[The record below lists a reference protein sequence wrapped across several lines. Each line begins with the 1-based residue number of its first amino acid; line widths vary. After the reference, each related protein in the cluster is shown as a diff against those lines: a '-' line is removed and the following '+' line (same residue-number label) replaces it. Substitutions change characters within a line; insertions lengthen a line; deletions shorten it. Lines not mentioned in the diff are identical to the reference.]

1 MGDREFIVMTD
12 CGNDF
17 RNREYWGFLDRL
29 RVWAT
34 LGVVLLH
41 TVTGVLDGC
50 DLTGRESA
58 RMVFVALRSMNVWC
72 VPVFLMISG
81 FLFLRPEKK
90 LGFREMLGKY
100 VKRVALAL
108 AAFGT
113 PFALMEL
120 VVGNGSFRPRML
132 LEAFAMVLRGESWA
146 HLWYLYLILGLYL
159 VTPVLRWVMGKL
171 PGACFYALLLVLML
185 AGSIWPFVRTILGW
199 PGEYG
204 NPAYVMYLF
213 YYLLG
218 HVFYLWRGGVTKRAG
233 LSAVIAGIGMQLLG
247 TVLCMV
253 REELFLMT
261 YYNPF
266 NLAGSALLFFGVMG
280 VCAEDMAESVAAPGE
295 NSAVES
301 KIGKEPEGERRVQ
314 AGDLQERCVKER
326 NGQEKAEEQATEQ
339 NRDRDIHRDIDKD
352 RGSDRGSDIDRDAGK
367 VMGHTGRA
375 DRAWSSLGELCFGVY
390 LVHPVFLNF
399 FYKFLGVSP
408 LSFALPLSLPVFYLV
423 TLGGAFLVSFLLH
436 KIPFMRKYV
445 V

>member
-1 MGDREFIVMTD
+1 MGDREFTVMTD
-12 CGNDF
+12 CGNDLK
-17 RNREYWGFLDRL
+17 NNEYWGFLDRL

-41 TVTGVLDGC
+41 TVTGVLDSC

-58 RMVFVALRSMNVWC
+58 RMVFVALRSMTVWC

-81 FLFLRPEKK
+81 FLFLRPERK
-90 LGFREMLGKY
+90 LGYREMLGKY
-100 VKRVALAL
+100 VRRVALAL
-108 AAFGT
+108 AVFGT

-120 VVGNGSFRPRML
+120 VAGNGSFQPRML

-159 VTPVLRWVMGKL
+159 VTPALRWVIGKV
-171 PGACFYALLLVLML
+171 ACTWLYAWLVVLVM
-185 AGSIWPFVRTILGW
+185 AGSIWPFVKNLFGW

-213 YYLLG
+213 YYLFG
-218 HVFYLWRGGVTKRAG
+218 HVMYLWRSGVTKKAG
-233 LSAVIAGIGMQLLG
+233 FPAAIAGIGIQILG

-253 REELFLMT
+253 REDLFLMT

-266 NLAGSALLFFGVMG
+266 NMAGAALLFFGVMR
-280 VCAEDMAESVAAPGE
+280 VCAEDMAGSVAAIGE
-295 NSAVES
+295 ENTVERKLGKKS
-301 KIGKEPEGERRVQ
+301 EEEKCAAERDGKEMSQEQAGEQIKAQAKVWAGERAGEQTGVQADEKTKVQAKVQ
-314 AGDLQERCVKER
+314 AGER
-326 NGQEKAEEQATEQ
+326 T
-339 NRDRDIHRDIDKD
+339 
-352 RGSDRGSDIDRDAGK
+352 GK
-367 VMGHTGRA
+367 A
-375 DRAWSSLGELCFGVY
+375 DRAWRSLGELCFGVY

-423 TLGGAFLVSFLLH
+423 TLGGAFLVSSLLY
-436 KIPFMRKYV
+436 KIPFMRRYV